1 MYKSALAA
9 VAALPVLGSAA
20 IAGPYVNVENNAG
33 FLGSEFGGTA
43 TDFHIGYEGEAGP
56 TSFYIQGGPSIF
68 APDGGE
74 AETLPT
80 AKVGA
85 SIAASEQLS
94 VYGEVS
100 AVFDDINSYGTKA
113 GLKYTF

>member
-1 MYKSALAA
+1 MKSIIASGILLGLAH
-9 VAALPVLGSAA
+9 GAA

-33 FLGSEFGGTA
+33 FFGSEFSGTV

-56 TSFYIQGGPSIF
+56 ASYYIQGGPSIF
-68 APDGGE
+68 APDGAE

-80 AKVGA
+80 GKLGA
-85 SIAASEQLS
+85 SIAATEKLS

-100 AVFDDINSYGTKA
+100 ATFDDTNSYGTKA
-113 GLKYTF
+113 GVKYKF